1 MHQVRGRHSANA
13 FAADER
19 HFSMRTVWCDREA
32 FHDVTDEIVAAA
44 GANEM

>member
-1 MHQVRGRHSANA
+1 MRQVRGRRSANA

-19 HFSMRTVWCDREA
+19 HFSMRTVGCDREA
-32 FHDVTDEIVAAA
+32 FHHVSDEIVAA